1 MMVDFKDEDYDM
13 EMEKALLNSPMFE
26 ETVPLM
32 KKHSYKMERGLSL
45 FEEQPDMFT
54 DDFKVEIQKISLRER
69 SYSKFTENEW
79 YRKEWK
85 NHVATD
91 QSNLSAKD
99 QKFENIVVEESEYF
113 KKLDSVLVFESQEEE
128 NVNFPVGN
136 SEEIGIEYQNNEFP
150 FNFSDLFKTPIE
162 EQEEFEENGIQ
173 FGQVQNEDEDIL
185 SKILIQEFSNFHI
198 LPEPSCF

>member
-45 FEEQPDMFT
+45 FEEHPDMFT

-69 SYSKFTENEW
+69 SYSKFTEDEW

-113 KKLDSVLVFESQEEE
+113 KKLDSVLVSESQEEE
-128 NVNFPVGN
+128 NANFPVGN
-136 SEEIGIEYQNNEFP
+136 SEEIGIEYQNNEIP

-173 FGQVQNEDEDIL
+173 FGQVQNEDEDVL